1 MIRTVRHLNIED
13 IHALFVMEHINDIGE
28 FMNFVKSAAEH
39 GFMLYFYKSSNKIPE
54 LFLNPMLYSIID
66 SIPAAD
72 TARGHSSHSKEE
84 RYVYALCLEIGG

>member
-1 MIRTVRHLNIED
+1 MIRTVRHFDSED
-13 IHALFVMEHINDIGE
+13 IHALHINDIGE
-28 FMNFVKSAAEH
+28 SINLVKSAA
-39 GFMLYFYKSSNKIPE
+39 GFMLYFYQTSNKSNC
-54 LFLNPMLYSIID
+54 FLNPMLYSIID